1 MGVECPKC
9 KTENTSDSE
18 FCKKCATPLPSSD
31 EFPASPTKT
40 LETPTEELTR
50 GTTFAGRYEII
61 EELGRGGMGKVYRV
75 EDKKIKEEVALKLIK
90 PEIASDK
97 KTVER
102 FSNELKIARKIV
114 HKNVARM
121 FDLNEE
127 KGTHYIIMEY
137 VPGEDLKR
145 LIRKVGQ
152 LSAGKT
158 IFIAMQICEGLAE
171 AHRLGVVH
179 RDLKPQNIMVD
190 EEGNARIMDF
200 GIARSLKG
208 KGITDAGVM
217 VGTPE
222 YMSPEQAE
230 VKEVDQRSDIYSL
243 GVILYEMV
251 TGRVPFEG
259 ETPLGIAMKHKSEM
273 PKDPKVI
280 NAQIPEDLSR
290 VILKCMEK
298 DIEKRYQSVGKVR
311 TELERIEKGISTK
324 ERVVP
329 RRKLKT
335 GFPRKRFQTLVV
347 PGAILFVAVLI
358 IGGYFFYHRILKKE
372 ELKKTGTISEMKWK
386 NSIAVLPFVDL
397 SRQKD
402 QGYFCDGMTEDI
414 TLKLSGI
421 KELRVSSRTSVM
433 RYKNTDKNIKE
444 IGQELGVA
452 TILEGSVQKEKD
464 NIRVSAQ
471 LINVEDNF
479 QLWSQSFNRK
489 LESFFAI
496 QDDISKAI
504 TEALKIHL
512 TKADN
517 MLLRKIPTES
527 IEGYEYY
534 LKGRSLF
541 YTYEKS
547 KNEQAIAMFNKAIEY
562 DSSFSLAYAG
572 LSLCYT
578 QYINSGW
585 DNDEKWLLLAEDAAK
600 KAIEFDNNSAE
611 AHFALGFIYEKR
623 RAYEELEREMRRVLE
638 LNPNHAHAHDTM
650 GDLLHRAKGDLENA
664 LNEFRL
670 ALMIDPFLLPSY
682 WGIYEVKAKQGKYRD
697 AEKILLRSLDYHENH
712 DITMMFLGRIYRFS
726 AEYKRSVE
734 ELKKA
739 VMFNPSRIEIHVE
752 LGLAYAQLNNIND
765 AYSEANIIANIAAIP
780 KEANFS
786 YFYLLGWISL
796 AQGNWQTAL
805 ENFEQALRFR
815 GDISPSKAPA
825 RSVYTEDILK
835 AIAET
840 YLRQENFKAAIKE
853 YTKMDDSPIGMYQF
867 DKYMWAI
874 RHYKLGY
881 AYEKMN
887 DLTKAKKEYEKFLDL
902 WKDADPGIAE
912 VEDAKKRLAVLKSQ
926 IP

>member
-1 MGVECPKC
+1 MGIKCPKC
-9 KTENTSDSE
+9 NTNNPDTQK
-18 FCKKCATPLPSSD
+18 FCGECATPLPSSKEILD
-31 EFPASPTKT
+31 TET
-40 LETPTEELTR
+40 LETPTEELTT
-50 GTTFAGRYEII
+50 GSTFAGRYQII
-61 EELGRGGMGKVYRV
+61 EELGKGGMGKVYKALDT
-75 EDKKIKEEVALKLIK
+75 EIKEKIALKLIN
-90 PEIASDK
+90 PEISADK
-97 KTVER
+97 KTIER
-102 FSNELKIARKIV
+102 FQNELKFARKIS
-114 HKNVARM
+114 HRNVCRM
-121 FDLNEE
+121 YDLNKEE
-127 KGTHYIIMEY
+127 GNYYITMEY
-137 VPGEDLKR
+137 VPGEDLKSV
-145 LIRKVGQ
+145 IGMMGQ
-152 LSAGKT
+152 LSGGKA
-158 IFIAMQICEGLAE
+158 ISVARQVCEGLTE
-171 AHRLGVVH
+171 AHKLGVVH
-179 RDLKPQNIMVD
+179 RDLKPQNIMID
-190 EEGNARIMDF
+190 KEGNARIMDF
-200 GIARSLKG
+200 GIARSIKG

-217 VGTPE
+217 IGTPE

-243 GVILYEMV
+243 GVILYEMA

-259 ETPLGIAMKHKSEM
+259 ETPFGIAMKHKSEM
-273 PKDPKVI
+273 PKDPRAI
-280 NAQIPEDLSR
+280 NAQIPEDLSK
-290 VILKCMEK
+290 VILRCMEK
-298 DIEKRYQSVGKVR
+298 DKEKRYQSAGEVR
-311 TELERIEKGISTK
+311 AELERIEKSISTT
-324 ERVVP
+324 ERIIP
-329 RRKLKT
+329 KRKLKT

-347 PGAILFVAVLI
+347 PGAILFAAILI
-358 IGGYFFYHRILKKE
+358 VGGFFFYHRIFKKE
-372 ELKKTGTISEMKWK
+372 EPKKTRAISKIKWK

-397 SRQKD
+397 SPQKD

-414 TLKLSGI
+414 ILKLSGI
-421 KELRVSSRTSVM
+421 RNLKVSSRTSVI

-452 TILEGSVQKEKD
+452 TVLEGSVQKEKD
-464 NIRVSAQ
+464 NIRVIAQ

-479 QLWSQSFNRK
+479 HLWSQSYNRK

-504 TEALKIHL
+504 AEALKIHL

-547 KNEQAIAMFNKAIEY
+547 KNEQAIAMFEKAIEC

-600 KAIEFDNNSAE
+600 KAIELDNNSAE

-623 RAYEELEREMRRVLE
+623 RAYEELEREMRRVIE
-638 LNPNHAHAHDTM
+638 LNPNHAHARDSM

-664 LNEFRL
+664 HNEFRL

-682 WGIYEVKAKQGKYRD
+682 WGIYEVRAKQGKYLD
-697 AEKILLRSLDYHENH
+697 AEKILLRSLEHHENH
-712 DITMMFLGRIYRFS
+712 DITMMFLSRIYRFS
-726 AEYKRSVE
+726 EEYKRSVE
-734 ELKKA
+734 VLKKA
-739 VMFNPSRIEIHVE
+739 VMFNPSRIEIHLE

-780 KEANFS
+780 EEENFS

-805 ENFEQALRFR
+805 ENFEQALRIR
-815 GDISPSKAPA
+815 RNISPSKAPV

-853 YTKMDDSPIGMYQF
+853 YTKMDDFPIGMYQF

-887 DLTKAKKEYEKFLDL
+887 DLTEAKKEYQKFLDL

-912 VEDAKKRLAVLKSQ
+912 VEDAKKRLAGLKNQ
-926 IP
+926 

>member
-1 MGVECPKC
+1 MGIKCPKC
-9 KTENTSDSE
+9 NTNNPDTQK
-18 FCKKCATPLPSSD
+18 FCGECATPLPSSKEILD
-31 EFPASPTKT
+31 TET
-40 LETPTEELTR
+40 LETPTEELTT
-50 GTTFAGRYEII
+50 GSTFAGRYQII
-61 EELGRGGMGKVYRV
+61 EELGKGGMGKVYKALDT
-75 EDKKIKEEVALKLIK
+75 EIKEKIALKLIN
-90 PEIASDK
+90 PEISADK
-97 KTVER
+97 KTIER
-102 FSNELKIARKIV
+102 FQNELKFARKIS
-114 HKNVARM
+114 HRNVCRM
-121 FDLNEE
+121 YDLNKEE
-127 KGTHYIIMEY
+127 GNYYITMEY
-137 VPGEDLKR
+137 VPGEDLKSV
-145 LIRKVGQ
+145 IGMMGQ
-152 LSAGKT
+152 LSGGKA
-158 IFIAMQICEGLAE
+158 ISVARQVCEGLTE
-171 AHRLGVVH
+171 AHKLGVVH
-179 RDLKPQNIMVD
+179 RDLKPQNIMID
-190 EEGNARIMDF
+190 KEGNARIMDF
-200 GIARSLKG
+200 GIARSIKG

-217 VGTPE
+217 IGTPE

-243 GVILYEMV
+243 GVILYEMA

-259 ETPLGIAMKHKSEM
+259 ETPFGIAMKHKSEM
-273 PKDPKVI
+273 PKDPRAI
-280 NAQIPEDLSR
+280 NAQILEDLSK
-290 VILKCMEK
+290 VILRCMEK
-298 DIEKRYQSVGKVR
+298 DKEKRYQSAGEVR
-311 TELERIEKGISTK
+311 AELERIEKSISTT
-324 ERVVP
+324 ERIIP
-329 RRKLKT
+329 KRKLKT

-347 PGAILFVAVLI
+347 PGAILFAAILI
-358 IGGYFFYHRILKKE
+358 VGGFFFYHRIFKKE
-372 ELKKTGTISEMKWK
+372 EPKKTRAISKIKWK

-397 SRQKD
+397 SPQKD

-414 TLKLSGI
+414 ILKLSGI
-421 KELRVSSRTSVM
+421 RNLKVSSRTSVI

-452 TILEGSVQKEKD
+452 TVLEGSVQKEKD
-464 NIRVSAQ
+464 NIRVIAQ

-479 QLWSQSFNRK
+479 HLWSQSYNRK

-504 TEALKIHL
+504 AEALKIHL

-547 KNEQAIAMFNKAIEY
+547 KNEQAIAMFEKAIEC

-600 KAIEFDNNSAE
+600 KAIELDNNSAE

-623 RAYEELEREMRRVLE
+623 RAYEELEREMRRVIE
-638 LNPNHAHAHDTM
+638 LNPNHAHARDSM

-664 LNEFRL
+664 HNEFRL

-682 WGIYEVKAKQGKYRD
+682 WGIYEVRAKQGKYLD
-697 AEKILLRSLDYHENH
+697 AEKILLRSLEHHENH
-712 DITMMFLGRIYRFS
+712 DITMMFLSRIYRFS
-726 AEYKRSVE
+726 EEYKRSVE
-734 ELKKA
+734 VLKKA
-739 VMFNPSRIEIHVE
+739 VMFNPSRIEIHLE

-780 KEANFS
+780 EEENFS

-805 ENFEQALRFR
+805 ENFEQALRIR
-815 GDISPSKAPA
+815 RNISPSKAPV

-853 YTKMDDSPIGMYQF
+853 YTKMDDFPIGMYQF

-887 DLTKAKKEYEKFLDL
+887 DLTEAKKEYQKFLDL

-912 VEDAKKRLAVLKSQ
+912 VEDAKKRLAGLKNQ
-926 IP
+926 